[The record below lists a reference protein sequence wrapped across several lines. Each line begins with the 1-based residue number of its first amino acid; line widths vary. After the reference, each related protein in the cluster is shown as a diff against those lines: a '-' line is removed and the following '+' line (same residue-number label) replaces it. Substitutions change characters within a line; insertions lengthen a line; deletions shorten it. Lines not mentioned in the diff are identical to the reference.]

1 MLYEDLEFYTRFTI
15 TLHDALL
22 KEPTLLDNLTLS
34 TTERTDKF
42 KNFFISKWFNY
53 EISGETIPMFKALI
67 ENRFNTLKDYYE
79 ELITAYEIKI
89 DMLDGKMVT
98 ITRDDTKN
106 DTFNRNVNLNGEN
119 KIYDLP
125 RTSVAENKPTQKS
138 DIVNSNVEDSTTN
151 KTLKQTI
158 SKKGGVNVIDLKRDY
173 MKLIRNVY
181 IDFVTNFDT
190 CFIDLYY

>member
-1 MLYEDLEFYTRFTI
+1 MMVYTMLYEVLVFYTCFTI
-15 TLHDALL
+15 TLHEALL

-42 KNFFISKWFNY
+42 KNFFIAKWFNY

-79 ELITAYEIKI
+79 ELITAYER
-89 DMLDGKMVT
+89 KMVT

-125 RTSVAENKPTQKS
+125 RTTVAENKPTQKS
-138 DIVNSNVEDSTTN
+138 DILNSNVEDSTTN

>member
-125 RTSVAENKPTQKS
+125 RTSVTENKPTQKS

>member
-42 KNFFISKWFNY
+42 KNFFIAKWFNY

>member
-42 KNFFISKWFNY
+42 KNFFIAKWFNY

-125 RTSVAENKPTQKS
+125 RTSVTENKPTQKS

>member
-15 TLHDALL
+15 TLHDTLL

>member
-42 KNFFISKWFNY
+42 KNFFIAKWFNY

-125 RTSVAENKPTQKS
+125 RTAVAENKPTQKS

>member
-42 KNFFISKWFNY
+42 KNFFIAKWFNY

-125 RTSVAENKPTQKS
+125 RTSLTENKPTQKS